1 MTITITI
8 IIINRFLRLP
18 LRLPSPGTSFLPP
31 LRDNNYPLFR
41 VEIRPEKGG
50 GGLQVEREIDVA
62 DRRCS
67 RHPLA
72 SGPNPS
78 QSRRAQRSLIKRAP
92 VSVIGQKSGLS
103 SPSPPLGSMLA
114 PVQWVF
120 RVDRIYEDRSTV
132 LFNPPFSRGMLSA
145 FICCICCMQVEEE
158 VGKQLESGDWDSTA
172 VVREETRERIWKN
185 CLKIFVHTLVPIY
198 ILFNI
203 EFIE

>member
-1 MTITITI
+1 MTITVTI

-120 RVDRIYEDRSTV
+120 RVDRVYEDRSTV
-132 LFNPPFSRGMLSA
+132 LFNPPFPPWFPRL
-145 FICCICCMQVEEE
+145 FVVFVVC
-158 VGKQLESGDWDSTA
+158 KWKKKLESNWK
-172 VVREETRERIWKN
+172 VVTGIQQRSFERRQGRESGRI
-185 CLKIFVHTLVPIY
+185 V
-198 ILFNI
+198 
-203 EFIE
+203 

>member
-1 MTITITI
+1 M
-8 IIINRFLRLP
+8 
-18 LRLPSPGTSFLPP
+18 
-31 LRDNNYPLFR
+31 
-41 VEIRPEKGG
+41 
-50 GGLQVEREIDVA
+50 EREIDVA

-103 SPSPPLGSMLA
+103 SPSPLLVRCLLPFNGCLG
-114 PVQWVF
+114 WTVF
-120 RVDRIYEDRSTV
+120 TRIVRRFYLTLPSLEECFPR
-132 LFNPPFSRGMLSA
+132 LFVVFVV
-145 FICCICCMQVEEE
+145 C
-158 VGKQLESGDWDSTA
+158 KWKKKLESGDWDSTV

>member
-1 MTITITI
+1 MTITVTI

-120 RVDRIYEDRSTV
+120 RVDRVYEDRSTV
-132 LFNPPFSRGMLSA
+132 LFKPSLLSRNA
-145 FICCICCMQVEEE
+145 FRVYLLYLLYASGRRSWKAI
-158 VGKQLESGDWDSTA
+158 GKW
-172 VVREETRERIWKN
+172 
-185 CLKIFVHTLVPIY
+185 
-198 ILFNI
+198 
-203 EFIE
+203 